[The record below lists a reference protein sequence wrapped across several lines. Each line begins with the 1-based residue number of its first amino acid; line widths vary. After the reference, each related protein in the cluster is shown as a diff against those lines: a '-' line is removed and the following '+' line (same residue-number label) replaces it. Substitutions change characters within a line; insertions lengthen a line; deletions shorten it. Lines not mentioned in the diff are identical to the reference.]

1 MRARSTIQASR
12 RGGRTKSTGSKPI
25 AQTGLP
31 ACVLPTEAPVPDHPT
46 LRPDPDRDPTS
57 IFMPRHAAVKLSCA
71 VPALQR
77 VRMIGAGGTR
87 ASAPEPCGYYTG
99 MNHNRDAAV
108 TRSEEELAVET
119 VWRPAE
125 RVRVRRRV
133 VEEEVMVAVTVR
145 REELEI
151 VREPASRFDPPRPG
165 AGEAGEALVMAL
177 HEARPGVGLRG
188 GGPGG
193 GVEVVPTEVVRIRR
207 VVVRGGERI
216 VTDTVR
222 REQIEVERA

>member
-1 MRARSTIQASR
+1 MDEYRDQA
-12 RGGRTKSTGSKPI
+12 
-25 AQTGLP
+25 
-31 ACVLPTEAPVPDHPT
+31 
-46 LRPDPDRDPTS
+46 
-57 IFMPRHAAVKLSCA
+57 M
-71 VPALQR
+71 
-77 VRMIGAGGTR
+77 
-87 ASAPEPCGYYTG
+87 
-99 MNHNRDAAV
+99 

-165 AGEAGEALVMAL
+165 AGEAGEALVMVL
-177 HEARPGVGLRG
+177 HEERPVV
-188 GGPGG
+188 

-222 REQIEVERA
+222 REQIEVEGA